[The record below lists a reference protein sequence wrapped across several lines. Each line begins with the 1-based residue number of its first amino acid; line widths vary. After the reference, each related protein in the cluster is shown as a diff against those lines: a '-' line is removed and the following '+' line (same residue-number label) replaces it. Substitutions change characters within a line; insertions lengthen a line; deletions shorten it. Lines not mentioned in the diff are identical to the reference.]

1 MTLNHIINSEVC
13 ALRKQQ
19 LGTRTPIELYLSL
32 PIIAWALFDFA
43 NTIFSAN
50 IVTLF
55 FPQYITEFAGG
66 DARLEQ
72 IASTIV
78 AYANAAAAALLILF
92 SPLYGV
98 SMDRTGRRKPFV
110 VMFTI
115 LAVTATILM
124 GVFAERGLGEMFGVP
139 TALLLTVLMFVIARF
154 FYSSGNVFYDGML
167 SSLGKDKEIPLI
179 SGYGVALGYLGTLL
193 GVFTVLWLTGDGD
206 FSGKFI
212 YSGLFFLL
220 FALPLFFINK
230 DTKRPNRELTAAK
243 RKSFF
248 AGYVDI
254 YHTFREA
261 RNYPGIFFFMIAYF
275 FVNDALMTAIAMM
288 QPYATTV
295 VGFSS
300 DQFIIIFLVATVF
313 SVIGA
318 FVFGYSNK
326 NIGSKRTFFYISLL
340 LGFAVLVAALPLPMW
355 TFWIAAVLFG
365 IAMGSTWVVSRTL
378 IIELSPKGKEGQFFG
393 LFAFS
398 AKVSAIV
405 GPFIYGTITLLL
417 SDLGPLASRIAITS
431 LLLMIIIGILFLM
444 RVPDGAVGTKRADS
458 NSRVL

>member
-1 MTLNHIINSEVC
+1 MRNQHP
-13 ALRKQQ
+13 
-19 LGTRTPIELYLSL
+19 LGSRRPIELYLSL
-32 PIIAWALFDFA
+32 PILAWALFDFA

-55 FPQYITEFAGG
+55 FPQFITEIVG
-66 DARLEQ
+66 DDPRLEQ
-72 IASTIV
+72 IASTII

-98 SMDRTGRRKPFV
+98 SMDRTGKRKPFV
-110 VMFTI
+110 VIFTI
-115 LAVTATILM
+115 LAVSATILM
-124 GVFAERGLGEMFGVP
+124 GVFAERDIGEMFGIP
-139 TALLLTVLMFVIARF
+139 TGLLLTVLMFVIARF

-179 SGYGVALGYLGTLL
+179 SGYGVALGYLGTLF
-193 GVFTVLWLTGDGD
+193 GVFTVLWLTGDGN
-206 FSGKFI
+206 FSGKFM
-212 YSGLFFLL
+212 YSGIFFLL

-230 DTKRPNRELTAAK
+230 DKKKSNRQLASAK

-254 YHTFREA
+254 YHTFKEA
-261 RNYPGIFFFMIAYF
+261 RSYPGIFFFMIAYF

-300 DQFIIIFLVATVF
+300 SQFIVIFLVATVF

-318 FVFGYSNK
+318 IVFGFINK
-326 NIGSKRTFFYISLL
+326 NIGSKRTFFIISVL
-340 LGFAVLVAALPLPMW
+340 LGVAVLIAALPLPMW
-355 TFWIAAVLFG
+355 TFWLAACLFG

-378 IIELSPKGKEGQFFG
+378 IIELSPEGKEGQFFG

-417 SDLGPLASRIAITS
+417 ADFGTVASRIAITS
-431 LLLMIIIGILFLM
+431 LLLMIIVGIIFLT
-444 RVPDGAVGTKRADS
+444 RVPDGAAGTKRVAKAK
-458 NSRVL
+458 VLE